1 MELRHIRYF
10 LAIVE
15 EGNFT
20 RAAEKLMIAQPPLSR
35 QIKDLEEEL
44 GTPLFLRQP
53 KGLILTEAGNKFLN
67 YANQIVA
74 LAERSAEDIREM
86 NTGLKGTVYLATV
99 EGRAPKI
106 LSGWIAGFHEEY
118 EGVDYN
124 LWNGNTDDVVSRL
137 YNGLCDMAIVTAPF
151 DSEHFD
157 AIEVGRE
164 PWVAIIPAGHKL
176 AAPGDTIDIRELED
190 QELIIPS
197 RQSRKQEIESWFA
210 PLGKK
215 PRIVARLAHML
226 NAYELSA
233 HGLGISI
240 FPAAAADY
248 KTAEVVIK
256 RIVNPERYASYVL
269 LKKKDHPIS
278 IVAQSF
284 WDYISDIQ
292 TERNEYY
299 DDRITD

>member
-15 EGNFT
+15 EGSFT
-20 RAAEKLMIAQPPLSR
+20 RAAEKLLIAQPPLSR

-44 GTPLFLRQP
+44 GTALFVRQP

-67 YANQIVA
+67 YAHQIMA

-86 NTGLKGTVYLATV
+86 NTGLKGTLYLATV
-99 EGRAPKI
+99 EGRAPKL
-106 LSGWIAGFHEEY
+106 LSGWIAGFHKEHA
-118 EGVDYN
+118 GVDYN
-124 LWNGNTDDVVSRL
+124 LWNGNTDDVLSRL
-137 YNGLCDMAIVTAPF
+137 YNGLCDMAIITAPF

-157 AIEVGRE
+157 AIEVGKE
-164 PWVAIIPAGHKL
+164 PWVAIIPTDHEL
-176 AAPGDTIDIRELED
+176 AAGGDTIEITQLED

-197 RQSRKQEIESWFA
+197 RASRKQEIENWFA
-210 PLGKK
+210 PLGKE

-240 FPAAAADY
+240 FPAAAAEYQNED
-248 KTAEVVIK
+248 VVIK
-256 RIVNPERYASYVL
+256 RIVNPEHYASYVL
-269 LKKKDHPIS
+269 VKKKDKPMS
-278 IVAQSF
+278 LVAQSF
-284 WDYISDIQ
+284 WDYISEQ
-292 TERNEYY
+292 QGE
-299 DDRITD
+299 